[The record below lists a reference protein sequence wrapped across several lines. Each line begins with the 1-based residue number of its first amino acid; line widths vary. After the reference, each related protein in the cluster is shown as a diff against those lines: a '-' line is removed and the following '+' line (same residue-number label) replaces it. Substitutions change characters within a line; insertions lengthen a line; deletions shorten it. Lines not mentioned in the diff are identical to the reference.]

1 MKKPHNTFLLL
12 TFFILLFTMSVSS
25 QFVQVGSGIADI
37 RVKILPETESRIV
50 CKALEDDI
58 FKYISEEDDWIEIE
72 MFSGDSRYIHRSQV
86 EVLTRGVSAPFSDN
100 VCPQLKK
107 RLEEAK
113 ERSLSEQDNVFQN
126 ILLDRYILEIFHEFN
141 LQPVVYQMV
150 VNRCLGDSKNNI
162 LKRLS
167 ENKENYALVVPT
179 GKPELYKETF
189 LQNGQYDFRKT
200 SWGMAKEEVKVME
213 NIKPDLEEDNRLVYS
228 VEIDGRDYDGIY
240 LFLEN
245 KLYRSWYTLKDKY
258 INKDSYI
265 DEYKRLKELL
275 TKNFGKPKKEGDISN
290 IYSSNLTTW
299 ETSTTRID
307 LMILN
312 DLLIIE
318 YGSKELKKWA
328 EKIIEE
334 KRVNSIFYTEQ
345 EILEGT
351 AVLENQPESEIII
364 MDWTNRISESGNYY
378 YVEGKV
384 KNISNVVA
392 KSIRVKIEA
401 LDQYGKLVSLEES
414 YVDPSSLK
422 PNQTGFFSVMVDYSS
437 KIKNFSLNVYWK

>member
-12 TFFILLFTMSVSS
+12 TFFILFFTMSVSS
-25 QFVQVGSGIADI
+25 QFVQVSSGIADI
-37 RVKILPETESRIV
+37 RVKVLPETESRIV
-50 CKALEDDI
+50 CKALEGDI

-141 LQPVVYQMV
+141 LQPVVYQIV

-189 LQNGQYDFRKT
+189 SQNGQYDFRKT
-200 SWGMAKEEVKVME
+200 SWGMAKEEVKVTE

-228 VEIDGRDYDGIY
+228 VEIDGRDYDCIY

-258 INKDSYI
+258 IKKDSYI

-307 LMILN
+307 LLILN
-312 DLLIIE
+312 DLLIIGYE
-318 YGSKELKKWA
+318 SKELKKWA

-351 AVLENQPESEIII
+351 AELENQPESEIII

>member
-245 KLYRSWYTLKDKY
+245 KLYRSWYTLKDKD

>member
-12 TFFILLFTMSVSS
+12 TFFILFFTMSVSS
-25 QFVQVGSGIADI
+25 QFVQVSSGIADI
-37 RVKILPETESRIV
+37 RVKVLPETESRIV
-50 CKALEDDI
+50 CKALEGDI

-141 LQPVVYQMV
+141 LQPVVYQIV

-189 LQNGQYDFRKT
+189 SQNGQYDFRKT
-200 SWGMAKEEVKVME
+200 SWGMAKEEVKVTE

-228 VEIDGRDYDGIY
+228 VEIDGRDYDCIY

-307 LMILN
+307 LLILN
-312 DLLIIE
+312 DLLIIGYE
-318 YGSKELKKWA
+318 SKELKKWA

-351 AVLENQPESEIII
+351 VELENQPESEIII

>member
-200 SWGMAKEEVKVME
+200 SWGMAKEEVKVTE

-245 KLYRSWYTLKDKY
+245 KLYRSWYTLKDKD